1 METDLITR
9 RLLQAG
15 ALVLIGDGILG
26 LIVPRWRSVLWRFG
40 PEIAR
45 AASEELAD
53 HAVTARCVYA
63 AEAALGLAIV
73 SRQMSD
79 E

>member
-1 METDLITR
+1 MDSDLIAR
-9 RLLQAG
+9 RLLQAA
-15 ALVLIGDGILG
+15 ALVLIGDGVMG

-63 AEAALGLAIV
+63 AEAAVGLLIAKQQI
-73 SRQMSD
+73 SED
-79 E
+79 

>member
-1 METDLITR
+1 MDSDLITR

-15 ALVLIGDGILG
+15 ALVLIGDGIMG

-53 HAVTARCVYA
+53 HAITARCVYA
-63 AEAALGLAIV
+63 AEAAIGLLIAKQ
-73 SRQMSD
+73 QMS
-79 E
+79 EE

>member
-1 METDLITR
+1 MDTDLITR

-15 ALVLIGDGILG
+15 ALVLIGDGIMG
-26 LIVPRWRSVLWRFG
+26 LIVPRWRSILWRFG
-40 PEIAR
+40 PPLAR

-53 HAVTARCVYA
+53 HAITARCVYA
-63 AEAALGLAIV
+63 AEAALGLAMATQ
-73 SRQMSD
+73 QMSD